1 MKAGHNTKSDIAHL
15 SFVRSTNT
23 RHSLQFQWGIIPEE
37 HLRSILHDH
46 STLPGVD
53 EFLVLN

>member
-15 SFVRSTNT
+15 SFIRSTNT
-23 RHSLQFQWGIIPEE
+23 RHPLQLQRGIVPEE

-53 EFLVLN
+53 EFLGLN